1 MSGVDEFLRNVY
13 IITETTG
20 GPPLTWGHSMKGP
33 PPKTIRTEH
42 GHKKHKNTETSSP
55 YIPWN
60 NSQLDKDQKLDQGI
74 EHGTLWSVDNDIQM
88 GQAVGRNLKY
98 KT

>member
-1 MSGVDEFLRNVY
+1 
-13 IITETTG
+13 
-20 GPPLTWGHSMKGP
+20 MKGP

-74 EHGTLWSVDNDIQM
+74 EHGTL
-88 GQAVGRNLKY
+88 
-98 KT
+98 